1 MIYPPLKKLFNGAT
15 QPLSTFLK
23 SPFVTKCSTNLALC
37 LGYCYALLGRLDF
50 FRLSLKL
57 AKWSLVVIF
66 LVTMSG
72 FFALHLVLSNQ
83 PFVIA
88 PYVLSHDE
96 RKRAKAIFKQL
107 KTSQKPVELLMLSGN
122 DLNSGINYLCNRYI
136 LSGID
141 VAVVNE
147 TLHFTV
153 TLVLPENGIGR
164 YLNIRFALNYPYQL
178 NNLSGLQI
186 ENITVSDK
194 VMPLLL
200 NKLIHYRSFSH
211 YYLLIKQHIAG
222 IRVEEN
228 QVIIS
233 YLPHPLFP
241 LTKERQAIE
250 FYQNQIV
257 QLLNTLPNN
266 ESLSLTSLLK
276 PLFKIAYQRS
286 TAQTALRENKIVM
299 MALNEYINRKELQ
312 RYLPFA
318 LPFSASSNYTV
329 RFYGRTD
336 LPKHFATS
344 AVLAMTSNSA
354 VAFALGVEK
363 ELRDRDA
370 KHGSG
375 FSFVDLAS
383 DKAGIKFGQSAI
395 ANLQSARQFQ
405 LKVLRLENDA
415 AFIPAI
421 ENLPENLHTDDF
433 MAQFESLNSAAYQA
447 IVDDIDTRVAQL
459 PFYQTP

>member
-1 MIYPPLKKLFNGAT
+1 M
-15 QPLSTFLK
+15 
-23 SPFVTKCSTNLALC
+23 
-37 LGYCYALLGRLDF
+37 
-50 FRLSLKL
+50 
-57 AKWSLVVIF
+57 
-66 LVTMSG
+66 TMSG

-107 KTSQKPVELLMLSGN
+107 KTSQKPVEILTLSDN

-194 VMPLLL
+194 VMQLLL
-200 NKLIHYRSFSH
+200 NKLQHYHSFSH
-211 YYLLIKQHIAG
+211 YHLLVKQHIAA
-222 IRVEEN
+222 IRIKEN

-233 YLPHPLFP
+233 YLPHPLLP

-257 QLLNTLPNN
+257 QLLKTQPNN

-299 MALNEYINRKELQ
+299 MAINEYINRKELQ

-318 LPFSASSNYTV
+318 LPFSENATSI

-344 AVLAMTSNSA
+344 AVLAMTSNST

-395 ANLQSARQFQ
+395 ANLQSARKFQ

-415 AFIPAI
+415 AFIPTI
-421 ENLPENLHTDDF
+421 ENLPENLHTEDF
-433 MAQFESLNSAAYQA
+433 IAQFESLDSAAYQA
-447 IVDDIDTRVAQL
+447 VIEDIDARIAQL
-459 PFYQTP
+459 SFYQAP